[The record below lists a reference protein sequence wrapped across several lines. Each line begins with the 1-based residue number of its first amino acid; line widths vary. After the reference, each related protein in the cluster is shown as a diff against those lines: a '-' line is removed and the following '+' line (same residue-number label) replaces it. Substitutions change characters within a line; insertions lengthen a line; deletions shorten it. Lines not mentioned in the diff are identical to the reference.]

1 VARKSAIIVVDGDS
15 IQVPRELLKLAGI
28 RDGCRV
34 IVEVVPGGL
43 LIRPLGSCTG

>member
-1 VARKSAIIVVDGDS
+1 VARKSAIIVVDGD

-43 LIRPLGSCTG
+43 LIKPLGRCTE